1 MKRKL
6 ELCLAVVA
14 LVIAMSSFARADV
27 VTEWN
32 QNAQQALLTAKTSP
46 VVSTRVLAIMHVAM
60 FDAVNGI
67 ERRYTPI
74 HVDFDAPPGA
84 SRRAAA
90 IQAAYATLVKL
101 FPSQKSTLDAQR
113 DASLNSIA
121 SEEAV
126 ENSQSIARGIEWGQQ
141 VASNNFLRNV

>member
-1 MKRKL
+1 MNRIDMKRKL
-6 ELCLAVVA
+6 ELWLAVVA

-84 SRRAAA
+84 SR
-90 IQAAYATLVKL
+90 L
-101 FPSQKSTLDAQR
+101 FGNSFALFTIVLAM
-113 DASLNSIA
+113 SLG
-121 SEEAV
+121 
-126 ENSQSIARGIEWGQQ
+126 AR
-141 VASNNFLRNV
+141 RNKP

>member
-1 MKRKL
+1 MMNRIDMKRKL

-60 FDAVNGI
+60 FDAVN
-67 ERRYTPI
+67 EFDRFRRSCREQSI
-74 HVDFDAPPGA
+74 DCSRHRVGA
-84 SRRAAA
+84 TSRR
-90 IQAAYATLVKL
+90 
-101 FPSQKSTLDAQR
+101 
-113 DASLNSIA
+113 
-121 SEEAV
+121 
-126 ENSQSIARGIEWGQQ
+126 
-141 VASNNFLRNV
+141 